1 MKDWFENI
9 NKKKNKEMKKF
20 HRQEGVEVPKRE
32 PGQKKKATHPSAVI
46 PAIPEG
52 VTEDT
57 YTDQRKRTTDEW
69 SKKSNKDY
77 NLIKDLMND
86 TYPMRRREILT
97 KNLRVWEILDQFPNF
112 ASKSGGEVCFSYE

>member
-1 MKDWFENI
+1 MKDRFENL

-20 HRQEGVEVPKRE
+20 YQQEGVEVPKGE
-32 PGQKKKATHPSAVI
+32 PGRKKKATHPSAVI

-57 YTDQRKRTTDEW
+57 YTDQRKRIRDEW

-77 NLIKDLMND
+77 NLIKDLMID

-97 KNLRVWEILDQFPNF
+97 KKLRVWEILDQFPNF
-112 ASKSGGEVCFSYE
+112 ASKSGSEV

>member
-1 MKDWFENI
+1 
-9 NKKKNKEMKKF
+9 MKKF
-20 HRQEGVEVPKRE
+20 HQQEGLEVPKGK

-52 VTEDT
+52 VTEET
-57 YTDQRKRTTDEW
+57 YAERRKRINDEW

-77 NLIKDLMND
+77 NLIKGLMGD

-97 KNLRVWEILDQFPNF
+97 KNLRVWEILDQFPIF
-112 ASKSGGEVCFSYE
+112 ASKSGSEV

>member
-1 MKDWFENI
+1 MKDRFENL
-9 NKKKNKEMKKF
+9 NKKKNKEMKKIYQ
-20 HRQEGVEVPKRE
+20 QE
-32 PGQKKKATHPSAVI
+32 ATHPSAVI

-57 YTDQRKRTTDEW
+57 YADQRKRIRDEW

-77 NLIKDLMND
+77 NLIKDLMSD

-97 KNLRVWEILDQFPNF
+97 KNLRVWEILDQFISIWRNGGRPRFLGLPPNRR
-112 ASKSGGEVCFSYE
+112 

>member
-1 MKDWFENI
+1 MKDRFENL

-20 HRQEGVEVPKRE
+20 HQQEGLEVPKGK
-32 PGQKKKATHPSAVI
+32 PGRKKKATHPSAVI

-52 VTEDT
+52 VTEET
-57 YTDQRKRTTDEW
+57 YAEQRKRINDEW

-77 NLIKDLMND
+77 NLIKGLMGD

-97 KNLRVWEILDQFPNF
+97 KNLRVWEILDQFPIF
-112 ASKSGGEVCFSYE
+112 ASKSGSEV